1 MSGPRGVHLLAAD
14 EALAVDYR
22 PGGYLPLCGE
32 PIDTSDLTS
41 ARCPEECDC
50 EITYCPGCVDVAMT
64 RNWEAGVAVSCPPGI
79 TGVTD
84 SRPGASR

>member
-41 ARCPEECDC
+41 ARCPKECDC
-50 EITYCPGCVDVAMT
+50 EITYCPDAWT
-64 RNWEAGVAVSCPPGI
+64 WP
-79 TGVTD
+79 
-84 SRPGASR
+84 